1 MPHCKTLFSLPLVNL
16 SLAILTLVTFLGA
29 TPLEAF
35 GQANDPAHTAPVAAT
50 AATVIPAL
58 VRYSGVALRA
68 DGKALSGASSITFLI
83 FKDQA
88 GGEPLWAETQTVG
101 FDPAGHYEVYLG
113 AGNPSGLP
121 ADLFGTGEARWLE
134 VQVAGEPPQPRVLL
148 VSVPYALKAA
158 DAATLG
164 GLPASAFVLAGSQ
177 VATLATAGA
186 AAVSPDASSTVTT
199 TGGTKSYIPIF
210 TGSNTI
216 ASSEIYDTGTSVG
229 IGVVPNPSARL
240 DVGGGIILRGGMTVS
255 RTGNATSSK
264 AYPSYPF
271 GFYSNVYNSSTKGTD
286 NPHFLLQS
294 EPTGNNSSNT
304 GATFN
309 LLYSNHGN
317 APAETGLS
325 INSSGVIQFASGQ
338 TFGST
343 SAGGVA
349 LNGTST
355 SNTGVE
361 GTSSSGSGVVGTNA
375 NTTVG
380 TAGVLGVAGQRN
392 TSSFSGIAGV
402 WGDSSASVGV
412 FGSSDKSPGV
422 FGQSNQQYGVSGAS
436 NQNNGVYG
444 TTNTSSPYYAGVW
457 GSAGGSASGLRG
469 EASSGDGVFAES
481 DYANGVEGHASL
493 PNAVGVVGDAYYTD
507 GLAGQFNGNLVVTGT
522 TSTGSSDVKIDHP
535 ADPANQYLVH
545 SAIESSEMVN
555 IYSGNVTTD
564 ELGLATVQLPD
575 WFELENGDFRYQ
587 LTVLNQFAQAIIKS
601 RIANHQFVIM
611 TNAGHVDVS
620 WQVTG
625 VRQDAFAKAHPLVV
639 EQVKPLTE
647 RGYYLRPELHGQPE
661 EKGLDWARNP
671 DWMHAKKTM
680 REMQKARASDSR
692 FKAAAEVQNNRT
704 PQ

>member
-1 MPHCKTLFSLPLVNL
+1 MPKPICFLTLF
-16 SLAILTLVTFLGA
+16 LAIVPAMSGA
-29 TPLEAF
+29 IAQSVGDQTIGGQPTPI
-35 GQANDPAHTAPVAAT
+35 AAT

-58 VRYSGVALRA
+58 IRYAGIA
-68 DGKALSGASSITFLI
+68 ASSDKKPQASATFLI
-83 FKDQA
+83 FKDES
-88 GGEPLWAETQTVG
+88 GGEPLWSETQTVA
-101 FDPAGHYEVYLG
+101 FDAGGHYDVYLG
-113 AGNPSGLP
+113 ATGGSGLP
-121 ADLFGTGEARWLE
+121 LDLFATGEARWLE
-134 VQVAGEPPQPRVLL
+134 VQIAGEKPQTRVLL
-148 VSVPYALKAA
+148 TSVPYAIKAS

-164 GLPASAFVLAGSQ
+164 GLPASAFALAGTNPGLKSETWGTQ
-177 VATLATAGA
+177 IAGS
-186 AAVSPDASSTVTT
+186 AVSPDSSSTVTT
-199 TGGTKSYIPIF
+199 PGGTKSYIPIF
-210 TGSNTI
+210 TGANTI
-216 ASSEIYDTGTSVG
+216 ADSEIYDTGTSVG
-229 IGVVPNPSARL
+229 IGGVPNASARL
-240 DVGGGIILRGGMTVS
+240 DVKGPMIMRGSMTVS

-264 AYPSYPF
+264 GYPSYGF
-271 GFYSNVYNSSTKGTD
+271 DFYSNAYNSSTKATD
-286 NPHFLLQS
+286 NPYFQLQS
-294 EPTGNNSSNT
+294 EPSGNNTSTT

-309 LLYSNHGN
+309 LLYANHG
-317 APAETGLS
+317 ATPAETGFS
-325 INSSGVIQFASGQ
+325 INSSGVISFASGQ

-343 SAGGVA
+343 SSGGVA

-412 FGSSDKSPGV
+412 FGSSDQSPGV

-469 EASSGDGVFAES
+469 EASGGDGVFAES

-535 ADPANQYLVH
+535 ADPANKYLVH
-545 SAIESSEMVN
+545 TAIESSEMVN

-564 ELGLATVQLPD
+564 ELGLATVRLPD

-587 LTVLNQFAQAIIKS
+587 LTVLNQFAQAIIKN
-601 RIANHQFVIM
+601 RIANHQFIIM

-639 EQVKPLTE
+639 EEVKPPTE
-647 RGYYLRPELHGQPE
+647 SGYYLRPELHGQPE

-671 DWMHAKKTM
+671 DWMRAKKTM

-692 FKAAAEVQNNRT
+692 SKAAAEDQNNRT